1 MLKLYKTKSGVL
13 SEIETFEPGIWVD
26 LADPSTAEIQLISER
41 YRIDA
46 DDMVAILDD
55 EETSRVEQE
64 SGYTF
69 ILIDIPSEEL
79 RHGRSAYTTIPL
91 GVFLTDEAI
100 ITICA
105 EQSDVFSTFAKK
117 TAKSFST
124 KKQMRFVYQ
133 LLYAISVEY
142 QRLLRYIDKSR
153 KDIENRAINNKT
165 EDTDLIDLHELES
178 NLVYFTAS
186 LKSNMLVIDRLVR
199 YERIQKYSEDKE
211 LLEDVVIEIRQ
222 ASEMTEIYINIIHGS
237 RELISNVINDKLNR
251 VMKLLTSI
259 TLVMGIP
266 TIISGLY
273 GMNVS
278 ERWMP
283 LSHVQHGFGLI
294 CGGIAV
300 ICVLVLL
307 IMKKRKLL

>member
-1 MLKLYKTKSGVL
+1 MLKIYKTHSGAL
-13 SEIETFEPGIWVD
+13 SEVDKFEDGVWID
-26 LADPSTAEIQLISER
+26 LADPSMEEINLIASK
-41 YRIDA
+41 YQIDA
-46 DDMVAILDD
+46 DDIIAILDD

-64 SGYTF
+64 PGYTF
-69 ILIDIPSEEL
+69 ILVDIPSEEI
-79 RHGRSAYTTIPL
+79 RHERSAYTTIPL
-91 GVFLTDEAI
+91 GVFLTKNAI
-100 ITICA
+100 ITVCA
-105 EQSDVFSTFAKK
+105 DESDIFSSFVKK
-117 TAKSFST
+117 TTKGFST
-124 KKQMRFVYQ
+124 KKQTRFVYQ
-133 LLYAISVEY
+133 LLYAVAVEY
-142 QRLLRYIDKSR
+142 QRLLRYIDRSR
-153 KDIENRAINNKT
+153 KDIENRAIKNKT

-178 NLVYFTAS
+178 NLVYFSAS
-186 LKSNMLVIDRLVR
+186 LKTNMLVVDRLVR
-199 YERIQKYSEDKE
+199 YERIQHFSEDKE
-211 LLEDVVIEIRQ
+211 LLDDVVIENRQ
-222 ASEMTEIYINIIHGS
+222 AVEMTDIYINIMHGS

-251 VMKLLTSI
+251 VMKLLTAI

-283 LSHVQHGFGLI
+283 LSHVQHGFALI

>member
-1 MLKLYKTKSGVL
+1 MMQIYQTKSGVFSQL
-13 SEIETFEPGIWVD
+13 EAFEPGIWID
-26 LADPSTAEIQLISER
+26 LADPTMDEIRLIADR
-41 YRIDA
+41 YQIDA
-46 DDMVAILDD
+46 DDIIAILDD

-64 SGYTF
+64 PGYTF
-69 ILIDIPSEEL
+69 ILVDIPSAEV
-79 RHGRSAYTTIPL
+79 RHERSAYTTIPL
-91 GVFLTDEAI
+91 GVFLTEDAI
-100 ITICA
+100 ITVCS
-105 EQSDVFSTFAKK
+105 EESDIFSSFARK
-117 TAKSFST
+117 TTKTFST

-133 LLYAISVEY
+133 LLYAVAVEY
-142 QRLLRYIDKSR
+142 QRLLRYIDRSR
-153 KDIENRAINNKT
+153 KEIENRAINDKT

-211 LLEDVVIEIRQ
+211 LLDDVVIEIRQ
-222 ASEMTEIYINIIHGS
+222 ACEMTDIYINIIRGS

-251 VMKLLTSI
+251 VMKLLTAI

-278 ERWMP
+278 DTWIP
-283 LSHVQHGFGLI
+283 LAHFPHGFALI
-294 CGGIAV
+294 CLGSAL
-300 ICVLVLL
+300 ICVFAFLV
-307 IMKKRKLL
+307 MKWRKLL